1 MGYKKNLTINYNNI
15 MQHNV
20 RNSLID
26 EIVFNMPIWLLLK
39 VSVMTYKKLK
49 ATAIE
54 LFRIVRHLVPVYASF

>member
-54 LFRIVRHLVPVYASF
+54 LFRIVRHVVAVYASF

>member
-26 EIVFNMPIWLLLK
+26 EIVFNMLIWLLLK

>member
-1 MGYKKNLTINYNNI
+1 
-15 MQHNV
+15 MQDNV

-54 LFRIVRHLVPVYASF
+54 LFRIVRHVVAVYASF